1 MTFQKGNKFGHRFT
15 NKDQPPREKVGRK
28 PALYKQLL
36 AVTGKKVDFEL
47 SKEDYLKIIR
57 YLMERSKDELTAIF
71 KDPKT
76 PIFICNII
84 GALFADTK
92 YGRTTTVEALFDRL
106 FGKALIVAETTVK
119 EADPLED
126 ATEEELIQELNRLQ
140 ESMK

>member
-1 MTFQKGNKFGHRFT
+1 MTFQKGNKIGHRFT
-15 NKDQPPREKVGRK
+15 NTDQPPKEKVGRK

-36 AVTGKKVDFEL
+36 AVTGKKVNFEL

-57 YLMERSKDELTAIF
+57 YLMERSKDELTLIF
-71 KDPKT
+71 KDSKT

-106 FGKALIVAETTVK
+106 FGKALIVTENTVK
-119 EADPLED
+119 EADPLD
-126 ATEEELIQELNRLQ
+126 GATEEELLQ
-140 ESMK
+140 EIQRIKDSMK

>member
-1 MTFQKGNKFGHRFT
+1 MFQKGNTIGHRFT
-15 NKDQPPREKVGRK
+15 KTDQPPKEKVGRK

-36 AVTGKKVDFEL
+36 AVTGKKVNFEL

-57 YLMERSKDELTAIF
+57 YLMERSKDELTLIF
-71 KDPKT
+71 KDSKT

-106 FGKALIVAETTVK
+106 FGKALIVTENTVK
-119 EADPLED
+119 EADPLD
-126 ATEEELIQELNRLQ
+126 GATEEELLQ
-140 ESMK
+140 EIQRIKDSMK